1 MLLEYWDMLLVVKDR
16 FQGVGLMDFYRN
28 DTHITRDSQ
37 FLNTID
43 IKKEKTVLWLEIG
56 YQSILLGI

>member
-16 FQGVGLMDFYRN
+16 FQGVELMDFYRN
-28 DTHITRDSQ
+28 DTHITQDNQ

-43 IKKEKTVLWLEIG
+43 MKKEKTVLWLEIG
-56 YQSILLGI
+56 YHSKLLNI